1 MVKLLSSLLL
11 LMVAHVVVVVVVIAL
26 ATTLP
31 TTPDR
36 SERMELLPGPIQF
49 ATSSRIES
57 IDRAKLSVLRI
68 RGYILEIA
76 GNRLKILLSLW

>member
-36 SERMELLPGPIQF
+36 SERMELLPSPIQF

-76 GNRLKILLSLW
+76 GNIMEILLSLW